1 MGVELT
7 RLAHAALP
15 TSNLDKTAR
24 FALVLLAD
32 AAKDATALCW
42 PSQATL
48 AAVIG
53 CAPNYL
59 TVALGAL
66 TKAGMVSTWR
76 RPGRVPLHLIHP
88 TGLLAHHPATP
99 AAIRKHLRQGAFTA
113 GDVAAALDWLHS
125 LRIVMDT
132 PKITLGVERG
142 TPKIILPHPQ
152 DDLGPTPKTT
162 LAEPLFNPKKTRTAC
177 ARPAIVGGLAGS
189 AAETVGPAGAAGNW
203 ATRAE
208 LDAIKAAAVAAVDGR
223 AA

>member
-7 RLAHAALP
+7 RAAHVALP
-15 TSNLDKTAR
+15 GSDLDKTAR

-32 AAKDATALCW
+32 AAKDTTGLCW

-48 AAVIG
+48 ASIIG

-59 TVALGAL
+59 TIAMRALA
-66 TKAGMVSTWR
+66 TAGMVSTWR

-88 TGLLAHHPATP
+88 TGIVAHAPSTS
-99 AAIRKHLRQGAFTA
+99 AAIRKHLRQGTFTTV
-113 GDVAAALDWLHS
+113 DITAALDWLRT
-125 LRIVMDT
+125 LGAVMDT
-132 PKITLGVERG
+132 PKAILGVGRC
-142 TPKIILPHPQ
+142 TPKMILPHPQ
-152 DDLGPTPKTT
+152 GDLGPTPKIT
-162 LAEPLFNPKKTRTAC
+162 LAEPLLNPKETRSAGS
-177 ARPAIVGGLAGS
+177 RPAIVGGLAGP
-189 AAETVGPAGAAGNW
+189 AAETVGPAGAAASW